1 MNLPSIKSIKA
12 ARWIPAPE
20 SGFTMVEMMVSTAI
34 MIITVGALL
43 SSHLIGLRQSQL
55 VESKAGA
62 SDTSRRAI
70 GQMTRDIR
78 SAKMWFIGAISGT
91 NFVAITNGLQR
102 GTALALCETTNGSQ
116 FVFYYYDL
124 TYTNNSNG
132 RLMTTT
138 TTNWNPVVLASNLIY
153 GASNS
158 LCFTA
163 ENYNGVNQSSGWSSK
178 NYKNVIHTTLQFQ
191 QFQYPTTTVGSN
203 CLYDFYQ
210 LDYRATPHLPE

>member
-1 MNLPSIKSIKA
+1 MNLLSFKLNKT
-12 ARWIPAPE
+12 ARWTSTPG
-20 SGFTMVEMMVSTAI
+20 SGFTMVEMMVATTI

-43 SSHLIGLRQSQL
+43 SSHLIGLKQSQL

-70 GQMTRDIR
+70 SQMTRDIR
-78 SAKMWFIGAISGT
+78 SAKMWFIGSISGT
-91 NFVAITNGLQR
+91 NFTAITNGLQR

-132 RLMTTT
+132 RLMTTSST
-138 TTNWNPVVLASNLIY
+138 GWNPVVLASNLIY
-153 GASNS
+153 GVPNS

-163 ENYNGVNQSSGWSSK
+163 ENYNGTNQSSTWSSK
-178 NYKNVIHTTLQFQ
+178 SYKNVIHTTLQFQ

-203 CLYDFYQ
+203 CLYDYYQ

>member
-1 MNLPSIKSIKA
+1 M
-12 ARWIPAPE
+12 PAKWTNPPE
-20 SGFTMVEMMVSTAI
+20 SGFTLVEMMVSTVI

-43 SSHLIGLRQSQL
+43 SAHLFGLQQDEL

-62 SDTSRRAI
+62 SDTARRAI
-70 GQMTRDIR
+70 NNMTKDIR
-78 SAKMWFIGAISGT
+78 SAKMWFIGAITGT

-132 RLMTTT
+132 RLMTTS
-138 TTNWNPVVLASNLIY
+138 TTNWNPVVLASNLI
-153 GASNS
+153 SSVPNS

-163 ENYNGVNQSSGWSSK
+163 ENYNGSNQSTVWSSK
-178 NYKNVIHTTLQFQ
+178 SYKNVIHTTLQFQ

-203 CLYDFYQ
+203 CLYDYYQ
-210 LDYRATPHLPE
+210 LDYKATPHLPE